1 MLSSAKPRLVLPVV
15 LGVVS
20 LALFVRGVGYY
31 WGSGPGDGEDLPSF
45 VTFLA
50 ASAVLFLAVLVSW
63 RPRLTRRGLWIIGL
77 WVSGLLLLMTFGW
90 WALNVEL
97 ERWAS

>member
-1 MLSSAKPRLVLPVV
+1 MLSSTKPRLVLPLV

-20 LALFVRGVGYY
+20 LALCVRGVGYY
-31 WGSGPGDGEDLPSF
+31 WGPGPGDGEDLPSF

-50 ASAVLFLAVLVSW
+50 ASVVLFIAVLVSW
-63 RPRLTRRGLWIIGL
+63 RPHLTRRGLWISGL
-77 WVSGLLLLMTFGW
+77 CVSGLLLLMAFGW

>member
-1 MLSSAKPRLVLPVV
+1 MLSSAKPRLVLPLV

-31 WGSGPGDGEDLPSF
+31 WGSGPGDGEDLRSF

-50 ASAVLFLAVLVSW
+50 ASAVLFVAVLVSW
-63 RPRLTRRGLWIIGL
+63 RPRLTRRGPWIIGL
-77 WVSGLLLLMTFGW
+77 CVSGLLLLMTFGW

-97 ERWAS
+97 VRWAS